1 LNEIMLLKD
10 EEISVLCKIV
20 QWPGSTDNDESHT
33 VSHKAEKNLKL
44 CAHLIKH
51 WTKCISWPCK
61 NEQCHYFAQC
71 SSHDSNLWL
80 QGDERE
86 HQISF
91 QVGCLR
97 LSEVTKTIWQLSSLY
112 EWRAQPPS
120 CICDAWIGWTDAGRQ
135 RPTNKLCNCKRGD
148 NSTPK

>member
-44 CAHLIKH
+44 CAYLIKH

-61 NEQCHYFAQC
+61 YEWCHYFAQC

-86 HQISF
+86 YQISS

-97 LSEVTKTIWQLSSLY
+97 PSEVTKTNLTIIFIIWMESSTSLLHM
-112 EWRAQPPS
+112 WCVNRLNWCQQ
-120 CICDAWIGWTDAGRQ
+120 TK
-135 RPTNKLCNCKRGD
+135 TH
-148 NSTPK
+148 